1 VIPEKGAE
9 PFFLEKWIPLQ
20 ILIGGT
26 MEFPEE
32 ILSHI
37 RVYSRP
43 RIGKEAREEYERY
56 VKLRGPA
63 LAVLRAM
70 VTPEGI
76 TVVREYNSDKE
87 YVEQLLRSCLYTP
100 FSNTKAAVIRRLSAE
115 RDADLETELQALA
128 LQKAVRK
135 AVLKK

>member
-1 VIPEKGAE
+1 
-9 PFFLEKWIPLQ
+9 
-20 ILIGGT
+20 

-43 RIGKEAREEYERY
+43 RIGKEAREEYQRY
-56 VKLRGPA
+56 VKRRGPDP
-63 LAVLRAM
+63 AVLRAM

-100 FSNTKAAVIRRLSAE
+100 FSTTRAAVLRRLSAE

-128 LQKAVRK
+128 LQKK
-135 AVLKK
+135 